1 MVPEEIDQLG
11 EKFDSLDR
19 GAKRAPPLYEAQNDI
34 EHDARNTA
42 PQHRFCLDR
51 HGHDAG
57 SCNPGNQGRPGS
69 RVERAGA
76 HQVVGDQRGKGSG
89 RDITQ
94 GLGNAGR
101 QRSPAQGKRR
111 PMRKNA
117 IAAHDDSHRTKNS
130 LTGIAGTSSVKYS
143 ITRQRNGNADHDACR
158 HGNIREAQELA
169 YGDGHRARN
178 RRDNV
183 AARQPLRKE

>member
-1 MVPEEIDQLG
+1 MPETQHHSIDFVLTATTTTPAAAIQ
-11 EKFDSLDR
+11 EPR
-19 GAKRAPPLYEAQNDI
+19 QARA
-34 EHDARNTA
+34 
-42 PQHRFCLDR
+42 
-51 HGHDAG
+51 
-57 SCNPGNQGRPGS
+57 
-69 RVERAGA
+69 RVERAGT

-89 RDITQ
+89 RDIARASVIQ
-94 GLGNAGR
+94 GDRVRPRKANAG
-101 QRSPAQGKRR
+101 A
-111 PMRKNA
+111 MRKNA

-143 ITRQRNGNADHDACR
+143 IARQRNGNADHDACR
-158 HGNIREAQELA
+158 HGNIHEAQELA

>member
-1 MVPEEIDQLG
+1 MVSEEIDQLG

-19 GAKRAPPLYEAQNDI
+19 GAKRAPLLYEAQNDI

-57 SCNPGNQGRPGS
+57 SRNPGNQGRPGS

-111 PMRKNA
+111 RDAKER
-117 IAAHDDSHRTKNS
+117 DSSPRRQPQNQELVNGRRGHLFRLIQHRTP
-130 LTGIAGTSSVKYS
+130 A
-143 ITRQRNGNADHDACR
+143 QWQCR
-158 HGNIREAQELA
+158 P
-169 YGDGHRARN
+169 
-178 RRDNV
+178 RRLP
-183 AARQPLRKE
+183 ARQYS

>member
-1 MVPEEIDQLG
+1 MER
-11 EKFDSLDR
+11 DS
-19 GAKRAPPLYEAQNDI
+19 APATPPLYKAQDDI
-34 EHDARNTA
+34 EYDARDAA

-51 HGHDAG
+51 HDHDADG
-57 SCNPGNQGRPGS
+57 RNPGNQGRPES
-69 RVERAGA
+69 RVKRAGA
-76 HQVVGDQRGKGSG
+76 HQV
-89 RDITQ
+89 
-94 GLGNAGR
+94 
-101 QRSPAQGKRR
+101 
-111 PMRKNA
+111 RKNA

-143 ITRQRNGNADHDACR
+143 IARQRNGNAGHDACR

-183 AARQPLRKE
+183 AARQPLRKEQADKE